1 MKTRMKLVAA
11 LSAVVAL
18 AVPAVARAGASTL
31 QNDSIVWVDAVQSA
45 EALCTASSAPVVG
58 GPVVLA
64 WEGAAPDGAWTTV
77 GCGVVQNGRTVAYMS
92 LTGVQHAAGTAVV
105 TVRPGGYTACA
116 TLFVVFNDGSARSE
130 DHCP

>member
-1 MKTRMKLVAA
+1 MTKLVAA
-11 LSAVVAL
+11 LSAVIAL
-18 AVPAVARAGASTL
+18 AVPAVAGAGASTL

-58 GPVVLA
+58 GPVALA
-64 WEGAAPDGAWTTV
+64 WDGAAPDGARMVV
-77 GCGVVQNGRTVAYMS
+77 GCGAVQNDRTVAYAS
-92 LTGVQHAAGTAVV
+92 STGIQHAAGTAVA

-116 TLFVVFNDGSARSE
+116 TLFVIFNDGTARSE